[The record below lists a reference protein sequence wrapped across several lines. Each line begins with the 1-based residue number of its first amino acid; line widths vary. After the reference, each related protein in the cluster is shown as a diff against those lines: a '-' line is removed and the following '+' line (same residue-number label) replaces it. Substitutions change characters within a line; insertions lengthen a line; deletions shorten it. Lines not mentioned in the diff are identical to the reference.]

1 MRAAFY
7 IATIER
13 WKVLVNQQ
21 NLNPVRTK
29 DEARK
34 RGSNGGKASGEARR
48 RKKSMQAAMQALMEH
63 RTPVEVANELGLKKS
78 TNNYEALAVRI
89 LYKAL
94 MDGDVRA
101 AEYIRDTCG
110 EKPVAQ
116 VKAETEISVSR
127 EDIAL
132 LEKVG
137 ARLNASNG

>member
-1 MRAAFY
+1 M
-7 IATIER
+7 
-13 WKVLVNQQ
+13 VNQQ

-48 RKKSMQAAMQALMEH
+48 RKKSLQAALQALMEH
-63 RTPVEVANELGLKKS
+63 RTPVDVSTELGLKKNA
-78 TNNYEALAVRI
+78 NNYEALAVRM

-94 MDGDVRA
+94 VDGDTRA
-101 AEYIRDTCG
+101 AEFIRDTVG

-116 VKAETEISVSR
+116 VKAETEVSVSR

-137 ARLNASNG
+137 ARLNASNS